1 MLEDREYGL
10 LNPQGKET
18 AGIKTR
24 ALVTLEGKA
33 AQLWQRLPKG
43 SRSNIVSN
51 LLLEAYYLGKLD
63 LFLNPE
69 EENKNKGKNQNK
81 IKKRVKGQAG
91 IKVSVAEKPKD
102 STGQRAVVAELVP
115 SEKANVSNSN
125 KRPGWLI
132 DLEKKINSFVR
143 LDG

>member
-51 LLLEAYYLGKLD
+51 LLLEAYYLGKLN
-63 LFLNPE
+63 LLKPRSRL
-69 EENKNKGKNQNK
+69 KGK
-81 IKKRVKGQAG
+81 R
-91 IKVSVAEKPKD
+91 E
-102 STGQRAVVAELVP
+102 
-115 SEKANVSNSN
+115 
-125 KRPGWLI
+125 PGLA
-132 DLEKKINSFVR
+132 
-143 LDG
+143 

>member
-1 MLEDREYGL
+1 M
-10 LNPQGKET
+10 
-18 AGIKTR
+18 
-24 ALVTLEGKA
+24 
-33 AQLWQRLPKG
+33 
-43 SRSNIVSN
+43 SN

-102 STGQRAVVAELVP
+102 SSGQRAVVAELVP

>member
-1 MLEDREYGL
+1 MPEDRGYGL
-10 LNPQGKET
+10 PNLQDKET

-63 LFLNPE
+63 LFLTPE
-69 EENKNKGKNQNK
+69 EENKNKGENQNK

-102 STGQRAVVAELVP
+102 SSGQRAVVAELVP

>member
-10 LNPQGKET
+10 LNPQGKEA

-51 LLLEAYYLGKLD
+51 LLLEAYYLGKLN
-63 LFLNPE
+63 LLLVPE
-69 EENKNKGKNQNK
+69 EENRNKRKIQNK
-81 IKKRVKGQAG
+81 TKKQAKGQTG
-91 IKVSVAEKPKD
+91 TRPGVAEKPKD
-102 STGQRAVVAELVP
+102 STGQRAMVAEPVS
-115 SEKANVSNSN
+115 SEKAKVSNSN
-125 KRPGWLI
+125 KKPGWLI
-132 DLEKKINSFVR
+132 DLEEKINSFVH
-143 LDG
+143 LEG